1 MSRYL
6 NPQLTVAQAGPML
19 EKEFRQRFGNEAFDK
34 LYRTLTLL
42 AEEQTTTEE
51 TQVLGMLA
59 MVGKTQD
66 QINLFLS
73 IIWLARKEARDP
85 LIREMSRNPESCP
98 RSVICYFHKRSSL
111 VVLLIG
117 MYVPTKKHALLSIS

>member
-85 LIREMSRNPESCP
+85 LIREMLEITRQKT
-98 RSVICYFHKRSSL
+98 IL
-111 VVLLIG
+111 QLLQETRKA
-117 MYVPTKKHALLSIS
+117 VQEV